1 MISRREHQ
9 TQGEIA
15 ALRDN
20 MSRVGLI
27 IADRWLLILTLI
39 IFSVIGFLIH
49 LSTTDFYTLL
59 DYMIIPANAVVFVMI
74 YNYFFSSW
82 KVELANIAAANFA
95 QLLLDVLV
103 VAILVYYS
111 GGPHSWFWVIYI
123 LIVFQMAA
131 IAERRADVWRLVAV
145 ILVLITVI
153 NWGIYLKILP
163 MISIPL
169 SSSTDWQNLSYS
181 LLRYLWQ
188 ITVVLGAGLVSIRLM
203 FNLRSTLAAS
213 RNNSIID
220 EMTGLYSR
228 EYFRRVI
235 ANEVGRANYYST
247 SVFAALIDIDNF
259 RTINKYFGV
268 DVGDEFLTVISKVIQ
283 EEVEAFSEGS
293 FSSNIVARFSGEEFA
308 LMIVENPQAHDNQP
322 TEEEVEALLERIIA
336 RISSTEHRDISVT
349 VSAGL
354 AGMPKDALDAEELM
368 ARADEALAYS
378 ILQGGNKLTLY
389 QGGAFLDE
397 IDFEHAT
404 APLENIS
411 KYLDE

>member
-20 MSRVGLI
+20 MTRVGLI
-27 IADRWLLILTLI
+27 IVDRWLLVLTLI
-39 IFSVIGFLIH
+39 VYSVIGFSIH
-49 LSTTDFYTLL
+49 LRTTDFFTLL
-59 DYMIIPANAVVFVMI
+59 EFMIIPANAVLLVII
-74 YNYFFSSW
+74 YNYFFSIY
-82 KVELANIAAANFA
+82 KAELANIEAANFA
-95 QLLLDVLV
+95 QLLMDVII
-103 VAILVYYS
+103 VAVLVYYS
-111 GGPHSWFWVIYI
+111 GGPHSWFWVIYV
-123 LIVFQMAA
+123 LIVFQMAT
-131 IAERRADVWRLVAV
+131 IAEKRSDVWRLVGV
-145 ILVLITVI
+145 IIALITII
-153 NWGIYLKILP
+153 NWGVYLEILP
-163 MISIPL
+163 HVAIPL
-169 SSSTDWQNLSYS
+169 SSSTEYQNINYS

-188 ITVVLGAGLVSIRLM
+188 ATIIVGAGLVSVRLM
-203 FNLRSTLAAS
+203 FNLRASLTAS

-235 ANEVGRANYYST
+235 TNEVSRANYYST

-259 RTINKYFGV
+259 RNINKYFGV
-268 DVGDEFLTVISKVIQ
+268 DVGDEFLGLVSDLIL
-283 EEVEAFSEGS
+283 EELQNFSEGS
-293 FSSNIVARFSGEEFA
+293 FSSNIVARYSGEEFA

-322 TEEEVEALLERIIA
+322 TEEDVEALLERIKA
-336 RISSTEHRDISVT
+336 RISEMQHLDVSVT
-349 VSAGL
+349 VSIGF

-378 ILQGGNKLTLY
+378 IMQGGNELTAY
-389 QGGAFLDE
+389 RGGVFIEELDRE
-397 IDFEHAT
+397 FST